1 MALIPDPLWYYP
13 STSWDVVLE
22 RYLHFRR
29 VKAWR
34 GRTHN
39 SEGTATRNRWTS
51 AEVKTVRRALVLK
64 VENLVARKL
73 LPKTAYPIA
82 QSTIN
87 SLLTHIGQRRR
98 LFHKAPIWLQH
109 LWRALIF
116 NRDRYTCAY
125 CGRTAWG
132 AHRELGATLRFE
144 LDHRRAKAKLGSKRD
159 DFDIRNI
166 VTACRSCNVLK
177 GQMGFSQFQKEILSL
192 LSAVAKNRKLQKY
205 TR

>member
-1 MALIPDPLWYYP
+1 MALIPNP
-13 STSWDVVLE
+13 SWRHPGTSWETVLE

-39 SEGTATRNRWTS
+39 SEGKATRNRWTS
-51 AEVKTVRRALVLK
+51 AEVKTLRRTLFRKVKYLVGR
-64 VENLVARKL
+64 EI
-73 LPKTAYPIA
+73 LPEVAYPIA

-87 SLLTHIGQRRR
+87 ALLDDIGRGHR
-98 LFHKAPIWLQH
+98 LFDKSPTWLQH

-116 NRDRYTCAY
+116 NRDCYTCAY

-144 LDHRRAKAKLGSKRD
+144 LDHRRAKAKLGSLRD

-177 GQMGFSQFQKEILSL
+177 GQMDVSQFQKELSSL
-192 LSAVAKNRKLQKY
+192 LSAVVKNRKL
-205 TR
+205 RECNV